1 LLVLGTNPSELNAT
15 PPGAANPAGPLAG
28 VAGLHLNDITR
39 IRSFW
44 RSVER
49 YPPGAMIHVTRK
61 SSRKQFVVVSGWGC
75 ETRILP
81 DGRRQ
86 IFSFLLPG
94 DVVDL
99 TRTSNIG
106 RRSFMSL
113 TRLEIVDAEVV
124 IAAEP
129 GDGQSVREAL
139 QKAATRT
146 EERLFDHLVR
156 IGRLTAKER
165 VLNLLLELHDR
176 LLAVGLVKDDTFR
189 LPLTQEVFADALG
202 LSIVHIN
209 RTLQQLRRT
218 GRITLKGGSV
228 TLHDR
233 AKLSAYA
240 CYESQNHQK
249 RSFAPTAVA

>member
-1 LLVLGTNPSELNAT
+1 V
-15 PPGAANPAGPLAG
+15 GPLAG
-28 VAGLHLNDITR
+28 LAGLQVADMTR

-49 YPPGAMIHVTRK
+49 HPPGATIHFGRK
-61 SSRKQFVVVSGWGC
+61 APNKQFVIVSGWGC
-75 ETRILP
+75 ESRILP

-99 TRTSNIG
+99 TRSSQVG
-106 RRSFMSL
+106 RRSFTSL
-113 TRLEIVDAEVV
+113 TRLEIVDAAVLL
-124 IAAEP
+124 AAEP
-129 GDGQSVREAL
+129 SDAAALTETLSASVARMED
-139 QKAATRT
+139 
-146 EERLFDHLVR
+146 RLFDHMVR

-165 VLNLLLELHDR
+165 VLNLLLELYDR
-176 LLAVGLVKDDTFR
+176 LHAVGMVKDDTFR

-209 RTLQQLRRT
+209 RTLQQLRRA
-218 GRITLKGGSV
+218 GRITLKGGMV

-233 AKLSAYA
+233 AKLSSYA
-240 CYESQNHQK
+240 FYESQVHQK
-249 RSFAPTAVA
+249 RSFAPPIIS

>member
-1 LLVLGTNPSELNAT
+1 LT
-15 PPGAANPAGPLAG
+15 PGAFGIPGPLAAL
-28 VAGLHLNDITR
+28 AGLRFADISR

-49 YPPGAMIHVTRK
+49 YPPSAMIHVSRK
-61 SSRKQFVVVSGWGC
+61 SPRKQLVIVSGWGC

-99 TRTSNIG
+99 TRSAQVE
-106 RRSFMSL
+106 RRTFMSL
-113 TRLEIVDAEVV
+113 TRLEIVDAEVL

-129 GDGQSVREAL
+129 NDAESVAESLRL
-139 QKAATRT
+139 VAART
-146 EERLFDHLVR
+146 EDRLLDHMVR
-156 IGRLTAKER
+156 IGRLSAKER

-176 LLAVGLVKDDTFR
+176 LQAVGMVKEDTFR

-209 RTLQQLRRT
+209 RTLQQLRRA
-218 GRITLKGGSV
+218 GRITLKAGSV

-233 AKLSAYA
+233 PKLSAYA
-240 CYESQNHQK
+240 CYENENHQK
-249 RSFAPTAVA
+249 RSFAPAFMA

>member
-1 LLVLGTNPSELNAT
+1 LGTRPFDLTASPA
-15 PPGAANPAGPLAG
+15 GAAGVPGPLASLALLQ
-28 VAGLHLNDITR
+28 VADITR

-49 YPPGAMIHVTRK
+49 FPPGAMIHVGPK
-61 SSRKQFVVVSGWGC
+61 SPRKQFVIVSGWGC

-99 TRTSNIG
+99 TRGSQAG
-106 RRSFMSL
+106 RRSFLSL
-113 TRLEIVDAEVV
+113 TRLEIVDAGVL

-129 GDGQSVREAL
+129 GDGEDVAEAL
-139 QKAATRT
+139 RQAAART
-146 EERLFDHLVR
+146 EDRLFDHMVR

-165 VLNLLLELHDR
+165 VLHLLLELHDR
-176 LLAVGLVKDDTFR
+176 LQAVGMVREDSFR

-209 RTLQQLRRT
+209 RTLQQLRRSA
-218 GRITLKGGSV
+218 RITLKGGSV

-240 CYESQNHQK
+240 CYESGNHQK
-249 RSFAPTAVA
+249 RSFAPSLPA

>member
-1 LLVLGTNPSELNAT
+1 MSGPF
-15 PPGAANPAGPLAG
+15 AGLAG
-28 VAGLHLNDITR
+28 LQVADITR

-49 YPPGAMIHVTRK
+49 YPPGAMIHVSRK
-61 SSRKQFVVVSGWGC
+61 SPRNQFVIVSGWGC

-99 TRTSNIG
+99 TRSSHGG
-106 RRSFMSL
+106 RRSFVSL
-113 TRLEIVDAEVV
+113 TRLEIIDAQVLV
-124 IAAEP
+124 AAEP
-129 GDGQSVREAL
+129 GDSAAVAEAL
-139 QKAATRT
+139 KQAADRT
-146 EERLFDHLVR
+146 EDRLFDHMVR
-156 IGRLTAKER
+156 IGRLSAKER

-176 LLAVGLVKDDTFR
+176 LQAVGMVREDSFR

-209 RTLQQLRRT
+209 RTLQQLRRA
-218 GRITLKGGSV
+218 GRITLRAGSV

-240 CYESQNHQK
+240 FYESENHQK
-249 RSFAPTAVA
+249 RSLATTFVT

>member
-1 LLVLGTNPSELNAT
+1 MS
-15 PPGAANPAGPLAG
+15 GPLAG
-28 VAGLHLNDITR
+28 LAGLQVADISR

-49 YPPGAMIHVTRK
+49 YPPGAMIHVSRK
-61 SSRKQFVVVSGWGC
+61 SPRNQFVIVSGWGC

-99 TRTSNIG
+99 TRSSHVG

-113 TRLEIVDAEVV
+113 TRLEIVDAHVLV
-124 IAAEP
+124 AAEP
-129 GDGQSVREAL
+129 DGAAVAEAL
-139 QKAATRT
+139 KQAADRT
-146 EERLFDHLVR
+146 EDRLFDHMVR
-156 IGRLTAKER
+156 IGRLSAKER

-176 LLAVGLVKDDTFR
+176 LQAVGMVKEDSFR

-209 RTLQQLRRT
+209 RTLQQLRRA
-218 GRITLKGGSV
+218 GRITLRAGSV

-233 AKLSAYA
+233 PKLSAYA
-240 CYESQNHQK
+240 CYESENHQK
-249 RSFAPTAVA
+249 RSFDSAFIT

>member
-1 LLVLGTNPSELNAT
+1 MS
-15 PPGAANPAGPLAG
+15 GPLAG
-28 VAGLHLNDITR
+28 LAGLQVADITR

-49 YPPGAMIHVTRK
+49 YPPGAMIQASRR
-61 SSRKQFVVVSGWGC
+61 SPRKQFVIVSGWGC

-86 IFSFLLPG
+86 IFSFLLPC

-99 TRTSNIG
+99 TLGSQVG

-113 TRLEIVDAEVV
+113 TRLEIIDSNVL

-129 GDGQSVREAL
+129 DGAAAAEAL
-139 QKAATRT
+139 NKAAART
-146 EERLFDHLVR
+146 EDRLFDHMVR
-156 IGRLTAKER
+156 IGRLNAKER

-176 LLAVGLVKDDTFR
+176 LKAVGLVKEDSFR

-209 RTLQQLRRT
+209 RTLQQLRRS
-218 GRITLKGGSV
+218 GRITLKAGSV
-228 TLHDR
+228 TLHDP

-240 CYESQNHQK
+240 CYETENHQK
-249 RSFAPTAVA
+249 RSFAPTYVA

>member
-1 LLVLGTNPSELNAT
+1 MLGTRPSDLNPSLS
-15 PPGAANPAGPLAG
+15 GAGGLSGPLAG
-28 VAGLHLNDITR
+28 LSVLQVADISR

-49 YPPGAMIHVTRK
+49 FPPGAMIQVNRK
-61 SSRKQFVVVSGWGC
+61 APRKQFVIVSGWGC

-99 TRTSNIG
+99 TRSTHVG

-113 TRLEIVDAEVV
+113 TRLEIVDSSVL

-129 GDGQSVREAL
+129 GESESVAEAL
-139 QKAATRT
+139 RLAVART
-146 EERLFDHLVR
+146 EDRLFDHMVR

-176 LLAVGLVKDDTFR
+176 LQAVGMVKEDSFR

-209 RTLQQLRRT
+209 RTLQQLRRA

-233 AKLSAYA
+233 AKLAAYA
-240 CYESQNHQK
+240 CYETGNHQK
-249 RSFAPTAVA
+249 RSFASPALS

>member
-1 LLVLGTNPSELNAT
+1 VNPSLT
-15 PPGAANPAGPLAG
+15 GAVGSPGPLAG
-28 VAGLHLNDITR
+28 LAGFQVADITR

-49 YPPGAMIHVTRK
+49 YPPGAMVHAGRK
-61 SSRKQFVVVSGWGC
+61 APHKQFVIVSGWGC
-75 ETRILP
+75 ESRILP

-99 TRTSNIG
+99 TRASHVG
-106 RRSFMSL
+106 RRSFVSL
-113 TRLEIVDAEVV
+113 TRLEIVDTAVLL
-124 IAAEP
+124 AAEA
-129 GDGQSVREAL
+129 GDSEAL
-139 QKAATRT
+139 AETLAKSVARM
-146 EERLFDHLVR
+146 EDRLFDHMVR

-165 VLNLLLELHDR
+165 VLNLLLELCDR
-176 LLAVGLVKDDTFR
+176 LQAVGMVKDDSFR

-209 RTLQQLRRT
+209 RTLQQLRRA
-218 GRITLKGGSV
+218 GRITLKAGTV

-233 AKLSAYA
+233 AKLSSYA
-240 CYESQNHQK
+240 FYESQIHQK
-249 RSFAPTAVA
+249 RSFAPPTIS

>member
-1 LLVLGTNPSELNAT
+1 MLGTRASESNPSA
-15 PPGAANPAGPLAG
+15 PGTTGLTGPLSG
-28 VAGLHLNDITR
+28 VAGLHLTDISR

-49 YPPGAMIHVTRK
+49 YPAGAMIHISRK
-61 SSRKQFVVVSGWGC
+61 SPRKQFVIVSGWAC
-75 ETRILP
+75 ETRILA

-99 TRTSNIG
+99 SRTTNLC

-113 TRLEIVDAEVV
+113 TRLEIVEAEVLV
-124 IAAEP
+124 AAEP
-129 GDGQSVREAL
+129 GDSEAVAASL
-139 QKAATRT
+139 QKAAART
-146 EERLFDHLVR
+146 DERLFDHMVR

-176 LLAVGLVKDDTFR
+176 LLAVGMVKDDTFR

-209 RTLQQLRRT
+209 RTLQQLRRA
-218 GRITLKGGSV
+218 GRITLKSGNV

-240 CYESQNHQK
+240 CYESENHQK
-249 RSFAPTAVA
+249 RSLSPPLIA

>member
-1 LLVLGTNPSELNAT
+1 VNPS
-15 PPGAANPAGPLAG
+15 PVGAAGPSGPLAG
-28 VAGLHLNDITR
+28 LAGLQVADITR
-39 IRSFW
+39 VRSFW

-49 YPPGAMIHVTRK
+49 FPPGAMIHAGRK
-61 SSRKQFVVVSGWGC
+61 APHKQFVIVSGWGC
-75 ETRILP
+75 ESRILP

-99 TRTSNIG
+99 NRTSNVG

-113 TRLEIVDAEVV
+113 TRLEIVDAGVLL
-124 IAAEP
+124 AAEP
-129 GDGQSVREAL
+129 SDSEAL
-139 QKAATRT
+139 ADTLSKAVTRM
-146 EERLFDHLVR
+146 EDRLFDHMVR

-165 VLNLLLELHDR
+165 VLNLLLELYDR
-176 LLAVGLVKDDTFR
+176 LQAVGMVKDETFR

-209 RTLQQLRRT
+209 RTLQQLRRA
-218 GRITLKGGSV
+218 GRITLKAGMV

-233 AKLSAYA
+233 AKLSSYA
-240 CYESQNHQK
+240 FYESQIHQK
-249 RSFAPTAVA
+249 RSFAPPAIS

>member
-1 LLVLGTNPSELNAT
+1 
-15 PPGAANPAGPLAG
+15 LAG
-28 VAGLHLNDITR
+28 LAGLQVADIGR
-39 IRSFW
+39 IRTFW

-49 YPPGAMIHVTRK
+49 YPPGAMIHVGRK
-61 SSRKQFVVVSGWGC
+61 SPRRQFVIVSGWGC

-99 TRTSNIG
+99 TRSAHMD
-106 RRSFMSL
+106 RRTFMSL
-113 TRLEIVDAEVV
+113 TRLEIVDAQVL

-129 GDGQSVREAL
+129 GDGEAAAEAL
-139 QKAATRT
+139 RQAAART
-146 EERLFDHLVR
+146 DDRLLDHMVR

-176 LLAVGLVKDDTFR
+176 LQAVGLVKDESFR

-209 RTLQQLRRT
+209 RTLQQLRRA
-218 GRITLKGGSV
+218 GRITLRAGCV

-233 AKLSAYA
+233 AKLSVYA
-240 CYESQNHQK
+240 CYENENHQK
-249 RSFAPTAVA
+249 RSFTTALVV

>member
-1 LLVLGTNPSELNAT
+1 VNSQAGGVG
-15 PPGAANPAGPLAG
+15 PPGPLASL
-28 VAGLHLNDITR
+28 AGLQVADITR

-49 YPPGAMIHVTRK
+49 YPPGAMIHGSRK
-61 SSRKQFVVVSGWGC
+61 PPHKQFVIVSGWGC
-75 ETRILP
+75 ESRILP

-86 IFSFLLPG
+86 IFSFMLPG

-99 TRTSNIG
+99 TRCSQVG

-113 TRLEIVDAEVV
+113 TRLEIVDAAVLL
-124 IAAEP
+124 AAET
-129 GDGQSVREAL
+129 GDSEAL
-139 QKAATRT
+139 AETLAKSVERM
-146 EERLFDHLVR
+146 EDRLFDHMVR

-165 VLNLLLELHDR
+165 VLNLLLELYDR
-176 LLAVGLVKDDTFR
+176 LQAVGMVKDESFR

-209 RTLQQLRRT
+209 RTLQQLRRA
-218 GRITLKGGSV
+218 GRITLKAGTV

-233 AKLSAYA
+233 AKLSSYA
-240 CYESQNHQK
+240 FYESQTHQK
-249 RSFAPTAVA
+249 RSFAPPPIS

>member
-1 LLVLGTNPSELNAT
+1 VNPPLAGPGG
-15 PPGAANPAGPLAG
+15 PPGALAG
-28 VAGLHLNDITR
+28 LAGFQIADITR

-49 YPPGAMIHVTRK
+49 YPPGAMIHGGRK
-61 SSRKQFVVVSGWGC
+61 AAHKQFVIVSGWGC
-75 ETRILP
+75 ESRILP

-99 TRTSNIG
+99 TRASHVG

-113 TRLEIVDAEVV
+113 TRLEIIDTAVLLTAE
-124 IAAEP
+124 AA
-129 GDGQSVREAL
+129 DSEAL
-139 QKAATRT
+139 VETLSKSVARM
-146 EERLFDHLVR
+146 EDRLFDHMVR

-165 VLNLLLELHDR
+165 VLNLLLELYDR
-176 LLAVGLVKDDTFR
+176 LQAVGLVKDDSFR

-209 RTLQQLRRT
+209 RTLQQLRRA
-218 GRITLKGGSV
+218 GRITLKAGMV

-233 AKLSAYA
+233 TNLSSYA
-240 CYESQNHQK
+240 FYESQIHQK
-249 RSFAPTAVA
+249 RSFAPPTIS